1 MPRRL
6 SFPRLNFQQQPLAF
20 IATTF
25 IGGLLV
31 AARSPLT
38 PRTWLLGLAAC
49 WLFSA
54 LGLLCRWQHQTL
66 QCLVTLWL
74 LAGCFAAG
82 GTLYA
87 LQDAS
92 VGSQRVRRIFE
103 RGELRHDEPCEIWGT
118 LDAMPELAPDR
129 IYLTIAVE
137 RVASLGKEQAAS
149 GTVQL
154 VVPFQDFQARLDYDA
169 LQLDYGSRVRV
180 LGFLSNRGGY
190 RNPGAPEFDELLA
203 FRGFDASGWV
213 KHALLIEMLG
223 AGQHNPILWRLYRLR
238 ARALSAILGL
248 TKPPATGILAAAL
261 LGNRYFLDR
270 TTAQTFRE
278 GGTFHL
284 LVISGLHVVL
294 IAGVLLWLT
303 RWLRR
308 ERWLQFGLVALFLWG
323 YGLMVGAQ
331 PSIMRA
337 VVMITV
343 ALVGQL
349 LYRTAQGA
357 NTLAAAAVA
366 LLAWQPHDLFNPGFQ
381 LSFLTVAAI
390 VLLAAPVYERLRQV
404 GIWQPNATT
413 PYPPRVARVLLWLA
427 ELLFWHERDFQQEMA
442 EARIRYRLDKASAA
456 RWLNRSRL
464 QWLLRWSAATVF
476 TTTCV
481 QVALLPL
488 MIVHFHRFSIVSPI
502 TNVIEG
508 VLVFMLMLTGA
519 GQLLLYSFS
528 GRLAVGLLP
537 LVNWLGTATVKAGQL
552 PLTWPLA
559 SVRMP
564 DWGPTWGLGA
574 AWVYGTFFALIL
586 LLVVLV
592 HAWHPLRKGDEPGA
606 ERRRLMGRISA
617 LFAVSAI
624 VVLSWLLIAHPF
636 PHQFMRGRLSV
647 TFLDVGQGDAIFINF
662 PQGQTML
669 LDSGGRLGYAIEP
682 GEFDSSED
690 VFLEDRI
697 GLGEAAVLP
706 FLWQLGLK
714 RLDYIAATHGDSDH
728 TEAFDEIVRALAVG
742 QALTG
747 SLPRAEEKLDLFT
760 RAVRERGLALRLV
773 RRGEELNL
781 DGVKL
786 EVLAPF
792 AEAGELKPSDNNAS
806 LVLRLTLGQRVF
818 LLTGDIEKETEA
830 RLVAT
835 GELFKADV
843 LKVAH
848 HGSRTSTTAE
858 FLARVQPQHAI
869 ISAGNPSP
877 FGHPHPEVLARLRA
891 ASATV
896 WQTSQCGAIT
906 ISTDGADLQAR
917 TFAKC
922 VP

>member
-6 SFPRLNFQQQPLAF
+6 SFPRLGFQHQPLVF

-31 AARSPLT
+31 AAHISLT
-38 PRTWLLGLAAC
+38 PRTWLFGLAAC
-49 WLFSA
+49 WLASA
-54 LGLLCRWQHQTL
+54 IGLLCRWQHQTL
-66 QCLVTLWL
+66 QWVVTLCL
-74 LAGCFAAG
+74 LVGCFVAG
-82 GTLYA
+82 GTLYT
-87 LQDAS
+87 LQEAS
-92 VGSQRVRRIFE
+92 VGPHRVRRIFE
-103 RGELRHDEPCEIWGT
+103 RGELRHDEPCEVWGR

-129 IYLTIAVE
+129 IYLTIVVE

-154 VVPFQDFQARLDYDA
+154 VVPFQDFQARLDYDT

-190 RNPGAPEFDELLA
+190 RNPGAPEFDELLE
-203 FRGFDASGWV
+203 FRGFDASGWI
-213 KHALLIEMLG
+213 KHALLIERLC
-223 AGQHNPILWRLYRLR
+223 AGPRNPLLWRLYWLR
-238 ARALSAILGL
+238 ARALAGILGI
-248 TKPPATGILAAAL
+248 TKQPATGILAAAL

-284 LVISGLHVVL
+284 LVISGLHVAL
-294 IAGVLLWLT
+294 IAAVLLWMT
-303 RWLRR
+303 KRLRR
-308 ERWLQFGLVALFLWG
+308 ARWLQFGLVVLFLWG

-337 VVMITV
+337 VVMITL

-349 LYRTAQGA
+349 LYRATLGA
-357 NTLAAAAVA
+357 NTLASAALV
-366 LLAWQPHDLFNPGFQ
+366 LLAWQPRDLFNPAFQ

-413 PYPPRVARVLLWLA
+413 PYPPIMARVLLWLA
-427 ELLFWHERDFQQEMA
+427 ELLFWNEREFQQEMT
-442 EARIRYRLDKASAA
+442 EARIRYRLDKAQAA

-464 QWLLRWSAATVF
+464 QWPLAWIVATVF

-488 MIVHFHRFSIVSPI
+488 MIGHFHRFSIVSPL

-508 VLVFMLMLTGA
+508 FLVFALMLAGA

-528 GRLAVGLLP
+528 AWLAVMLAP
-537 LVNWLGTATVKAGQL
+537 LVNWLGTLTVKAGQL

-564 DWGPTWGLGA
+564 DWGPGA
-574 AWVYGTFFALIL
+574 AGIYSAFFALIF
-586 LLVVLV
+586 LLVVLAQ
-592 HAWHPLRKGDEPGA
+592 AWHPLRKGDEPGA
-606 ERRRLMGRISA
+606 AWRRSVGRMLGI
-617 LFAVSAI
+617 FAVCAI
-624 VVLSWLLIAHPF
+624 AVLSWLLIAHPF
-636 PHQFMRGRLSV
+636 PHQFVRGRLSV

-669 LDSGGRLGYAIEP
+669 LDSGGRLGYTIEP
-682 GEFDSSED
+682 GEFEPSED
-690 VFLEDRI
+690 SFLEDRI
-697 GLGEAAVLP
+697 GVGEAAVLP

-728 TEAFDEIVRALAVG
+728 TEAFAEIVPAMASG

-747 SLPRAEEKLDLFT
+747 SLPRTDEKPDLFT
-760 RAVRERGLALRLV
+760 QAVRARGLPLRLIK
-773 RRGEELNL
+773 RGEVLNL

-786 EVLAPF
+786 EVLSPF
-792 AEAGELKPSDNNAS
+792 ADTGELKLSDNNAS
-806 LVLRLTLGQRVF
+806 LVLRLTLGQKVF
-818 LLTGDIEKETEA
+818 LLPGDIEKETEA
-830 RLVAT
+830 RLIAT
-835 GELFKADV
+835 GDLLKADV

-877 FGHPHPEVLARLRA
+877 FGHPHPEVVARLQA
-891 ASATV
+891 AGV
-896 WQTSQCGAIT
+896 QLWQTSQCGAIT
-906 ISTDGADLQAR
+906 ISTDGADLQVE
-917 TFAKC
+917 TFVKC

>member
-6 SFPRLNFQQQPLAF
+6 SFPRLSFQQQPLVF

-31 AARSPLT
+31 AARSPLA
-38 PRTWLLGLAAC
+38 PRTWLFGLVAC
-49 WLFSA
+49 WLVSA
-54 LGLLCRWQHQTL
+54 IGLLCCWQHQTL
-66 QCLVTLWL
+66 QWLMTFCLV
-74 LAGCFAAG
+74 AGCFAAG

-87 LQDAS
+87 LQQAS
-92 VGSQRVRRIFE
+92 VGSQRVLSIFE
-103 RGELRHDEPCEIWGT
+103 RGALRHDEPCEVWGT

-137 RVASLGKEQAAS
+137 RVASLGQEQAAS

-190 RNPGAPEFDELLA
+190 RNPGAPEFDELLE

-213 KHALLIEMLG
+213 KHALLIELLG
-223 AGQHNPILWRLYRLR
+223 QGQRNPVLWRLYRLR
-238 ARALSAILGL
+238 ARALSAILSL
-248 TKPPATGILAAAL
+248 TKQPATGILAAAL

-294 IAGVLLWLT
+294 IAGVLMWLT

-308 ERWLQFGLVALFLWG
+308 ERWLQFGLITLFLWG

-349 LYRTAQGA
+349 LYRTALGA
-357 NTLAAAAVA
+357 NTLAAAALV
-366 LLAWQPHDLFNPGFQ
+366 LLAWQPRDLFNPGFQ

-390 VLLAAPVYERLRQV
+390 VLLAAPVYEHLRQV

-413 PYPPRVARVLLWLA
+413 PYPPRMARVLLWLA
-427 ELLFWHERDFQQEMA
+427 ELLFWNEREFRREMT
-442 EARIRYRLDKASAA
+442 EARIRYRLDKARAA

-464 QWLLRWSAATVF
+464 QWPLAWIVATIF

-488 MIVHFHRFSIVSPI
+488 MIVHFHRFSIVSPL
-502 TNVIEG
+502 TNVVEG
-508 VLVFMLMLTGA
+508 VLVFALMLAGA

-528 GRLAVGLLP
+528 VWLAVKLSP
-537 LVNWLGTATVKAGQL
+537 LVNWLGALTVKAGQL

-564 DWGPTWGLGA
+564 DWGPGA

-592 HAWHPLRKGDEPGA
+592 HVWHPLRKGDEPGA
-606 ERRRLMGRISA
+606 EWRRTSGQMVSI
-617 LFAVSAI
+617 FAVSTI

-636 PHQFMRGRLSV
+636 PHQFARGRLSV

-682 GEFDSSED
+682 GEFELSEE

-697 GLGEAAVLP
+697 GVGEAAVLP

-714 RLDYIAATHGDSDH
+714 RLDFIAATHGDSDH
-728 TEAFDEIVRALAVG
+728 TEAFVEIVQAMAVG
-742 QALTG
+742 QALAG
-747 SLPRAEEKLDLFT
+747 SVPRVDEKPDLFT
-760 RAVRERGLALRLV
+760 RAVRERGLPLRLLK
-773 RRGEELNL
+773 RGEVMNL

-792 AEAGELKPSDNNAS
+792 ADASELKPSDNNAS

-835 GELFKADV
+835 GELLKADV

-877 FGHPHPEVLARLRA
+877 FGHPHPEVLARLQA
-891 ASATV
+891 AGAQL

-906 ISTDGADLQAR
+906 ISTDGADLWAE
-917 TFAKC
+917 TFVKC
-922 VP
+922 AP

>member
-6 SFPRLNFQQQPLAF
+6 SFPRLSFQQQPLVF
-20 IATTF
+20 IATFF
-25 IGGLLV
+25 IGGLLM
-31 AARSPLT
+31 AARWPFST
-38 PRTWLLGLAAC
+38 RTWLLGLV
-49 WLFSA
+49 A
-54 LGLLCRWQHQTL
+54 LWVAGAIGLLCRWRNQTL
-66 QCLVTLWL
+66 QWLVTLNL
-74 LAGCFAAG
+74 LVGCFVAG

-92 VGSQRVRRIFE
+92 VGPQRVRRIFE
-103 RGELRHDEPCEIWGT
+103 RGELRHDEPCEVWGT

-169 LQLDYGSRVRV
+169 LQLDYGGRVRV

-190 RNPGAPEFDELLA
+190 RNPGAPEFDELLE
-203 FRGFDASGWV
+203 FRGFDASGWI
-213 KHALLIEMLG
+213 KHALLIESLG
-223 AGQHNPILWRLYRLR
+223 TGQRNPVLWRLYRLR
-238 ARALSAILGL
+238 ARALSAILGPN
-248 TKPPATGILAAAL
+248 KQPATGILAAAL

-294 IAGVLLWLT
+294 LAMALKWLT

-308 ERWLQFGLVALFLWG
+308 ERWLQFGLITLFLWG

-349 LYRTAQGA
+349 LYRTALGA
-357 NTLAAAAVA
+357 NTLAAAALV
-366 LLAWQPHDLFNPGFQ
+366 LLAWQPRDLFNPGFQ

-390 VLLAAPVYERLRQV
+390 VLLAAPIYERLRQV

-413 PYPPRVARVLLWLA
+413 PYPPRVARVLLLLA
-427 ELLFWHERDFQQEMA
+427 ELLFWPEREFQKEMQ
-442 EARIRYRLDKASAA
+442 EARVRYRLDKASAA

-464 QWLLRWSAATVF
+464 QWLLRWIAATVF

-502 TNVIEG
+502 TNVVEG
-508 VLVFMLMLTGA
+508 ILVFALMLGGA
-519 GQLLLYSFS
+519 GQLLLHSFS
-528 GRLAVGLLP
+528 TWFAVKLSP
-537 LVNWLGTATVKAGQL
+537 LVNWLGTLTVKAGQW
-552 PLTWPLA
+552 PLMWRLA

-564 DWGPTWGLGA
+564 DWGAGA
-574 AWVYGTFFALIL
+574 AWFYGAFFALIL
-586 LLVVLV
+586 LLVLLV
-592 HAWHPLRKGDEPGA
+592 HAWHPLRKGDEAGA
-606 ERRRLMGRISA
+606 EWRRSFGRIAS

-624 VVLSWLLIAHPF
+624 VALSCLLIAHPF
-636 PHQFMRGRLSV
+636 PHQFARGRLSV

-682 GEFDSSED
+682 GEFEPSED
-690 VFLEDRI
+690 IFLEDRI
-697 GLGEAAVLP
+697 GVGEAAVLP

-728 TEAFDEIVRALAVG
+728 TEAFAEIVRALAVG
-742 QALTG
+742 QALAG
-747 SLPRAEEKLDLFT
+747 SLPRADEKPDLFT
-760 RAVRERGLALRLV
+760 RAVRERGLPLRLV
-773 RRGEELNL
+773 KRGEVMSL
-781 DGVKL
+781 DGVRL

-792 AEAGELKPSDNNAS
+792 ADAGEVKPSDNNAS
-806 LVLRLTLGQRVF
+806 LVLRLTLGERTF

-835 GELFKADV
+835 GELLKADV

-869 ISAGNPSP
+869 IPAGNPSP
-877 FGHPHPEVLARLRA
+877 FGHPHPEVLARLQVA
-891 ASATV
+891 GAQL

-906 ISTDGADLQAR
+906 FSTDGVDLLVA
-917 TFAKC
+917 TFVKC
-922 VP
+922 SP